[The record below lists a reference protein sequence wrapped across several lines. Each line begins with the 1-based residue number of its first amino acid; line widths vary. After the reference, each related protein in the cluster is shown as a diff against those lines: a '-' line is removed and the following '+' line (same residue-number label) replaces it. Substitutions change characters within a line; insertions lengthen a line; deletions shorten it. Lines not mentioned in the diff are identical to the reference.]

1 MRWDELSDIRTLFS
15 NETVVTIIR
24 VVGVSETAMRV
35 FKLQELVAMLARVS
49 GARKSRFQ

>member
-1 MRWDELSDIRTLFS
+1 MRWDGLSDLRTLFS

-24 VVGVSETAMRV
+24 VVGVSETTMGV